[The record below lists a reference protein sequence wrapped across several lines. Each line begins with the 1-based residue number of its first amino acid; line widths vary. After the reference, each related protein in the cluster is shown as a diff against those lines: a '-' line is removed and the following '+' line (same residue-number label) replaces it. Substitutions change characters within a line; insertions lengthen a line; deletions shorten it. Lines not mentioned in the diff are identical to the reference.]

1 MYFFGRRTSES
12 DAKHRDEQ
20 LKNGASKMAKYVYDL
35 KSENESMLL
44 NE

>member
-1 MYFFGRRTSES
+1 MFFFGKRVSKS

-20 LKNGASKMAKYVYDL
+20 LKNGASKMSKYYGEV
-35 KSENESMLL
+35 KSENESMFI

>member
-20 LKNGASKMAKYVYDL
+20 LKNGASKMAKYNV
-35 KSENESMLL
+35 KGEKESMLR